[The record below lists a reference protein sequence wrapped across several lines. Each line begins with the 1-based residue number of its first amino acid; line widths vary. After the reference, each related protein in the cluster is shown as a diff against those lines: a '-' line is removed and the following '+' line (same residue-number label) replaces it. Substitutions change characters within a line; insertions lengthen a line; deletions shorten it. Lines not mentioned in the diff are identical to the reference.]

1 MDLEPL
7 CPLLPTC
14 LEGSRAYRIT
24 LVSTVYDT
32 QLKHREAAVGAGAA
46 VGVGDAEGRAP
57 RTLALRGM

>member
-32 QLKHREAAVGAGAA
+32 QLKHREAAVG
-46 VGVGDAEGRAP
+46 VGDAEGRAP